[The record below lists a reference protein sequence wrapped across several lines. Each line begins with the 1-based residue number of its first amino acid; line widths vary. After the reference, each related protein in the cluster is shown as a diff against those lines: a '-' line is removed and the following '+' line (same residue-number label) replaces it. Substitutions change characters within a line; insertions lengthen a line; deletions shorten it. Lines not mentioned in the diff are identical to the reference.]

1 MKQIPVFY
9 NPAMVV
15 EIDLESPSPKKPRE
29 VVTEW
34 RQRYPVEVID
44 FAPLSEADFCLA
56 HKAEHVDGII
66 SLKIAN
72 GMDTRHQEVVDS
84 LYWTTASFYAAAKHA
99 LGHRIAVS
107 PTSGFHHAGHDFS
120 WGFCTFNGLLIA
132 ALKLLNSGVVKQV
145 GILDFDYHQGDGSQ
159 DIIDKLVLSEL
170 VLHRTGK
177 IHYTREKQAFLQ
189 ELPDLLETLK
199 CVDILFYQAG
209 ADQHEN
215 DPLGGFLN
223 NAEMRERDLQ
233 VFRFAKAH
241 NIPIVWNLAGG
252 YQEERTEQGR
262 CIQKV
267 LDIHNAT
274 METCMEVYLD
284 KRPEQ
289 VA

>member
-1 MKQIPVFY
+1 MNKIPVFY

-34 RQRYPVEVID
+34 KQNYPIEVID
-44 FAPLSEADFCLA
+44 FVPLTEEDFCLA
-56 HKAEHVDGII
+56 HTTEHVRGII
-66 SLKIAN
+66 SLQIAN

-84 LYWTTASFYAAAKHA
+84 LYWTTASFYHAAEHA
-99 LGHRIAVS
+99 LQYGVAVS

-120 WGFCTFNGLLIA
+120 WGFCTLNGLLIA
-132 ALKLLNSGVVKQV
+132 AVKMLNKSQV
-145 GILDFDYHQGDGSQ
+145 RRIGIIDFDYHQGDGSE
-159 DIIDKLVLSEL
+159 DIIARLALGDRIS
-170 VLHRTGK
+170 HRTGK
-177 IHYTREKQAFLQ
+177 IHYTREKQAFFQ
-189 ELPDLLETLK
+189 ELPALLESLK
-199 CVDILFYQAG
+199 DVDILFYQAG

-223 NAEMRERDLQ
+223 NAEMRERDVQ
-233 VFRFAKAH
+233 VFRFSKDH
-241 NIPIVWNLAGG
+241 GIPIVWNLAGG

-274 METCMEVYLD
+274 MEACMGIYLNN
-284 KRPEQ
+284 P
-289 VA
+289 V